1 MLKFQRGFWKQ
12 QSLLDLI
19 QQILGP
25 SSADCSLVTQRHSPQ
40 SQGPPRRSLLRLA
53 QLSILL
59 MVNLDR
65 MSLILAY
72 AFRITY
78 LVTIPFGVIVVL
90 MSMFVRDPSRYFT
103 KHIAVHL
110 EKEVIGKKHV
120 DEGKASE

>member
-72 AFRITY
+72 TFRITY
-78 LVTIPFGVIVVL
+78 LVTIHWGYCSSNVHVRARSVEILHQTYRCSFGEGG
-90 MSMFVRDPSRYFT
+90 
-103 KHIAVHL
+103 HW
-110 EKEVIGKKHV
+110 KETCRRG
-120 DEGKASE
+120 EGI